1 MFFVHL
7 REPDHVLVLVRI
19 RVHEYVL
26 VLERLRVREHVL
38 VLVNVCEVKSE
49 VKAIH

>member
-38 VLVNVCEVKSE
+38 VNVCEVKSE